1 MVWGEEVVKVWN
13 GKFYRHEPTGA
24 LSGANPGSEKHLGQ
38 GTAVTWV
45 RTVPLTSQVTTNT
58 KVRAAARRQSSP
70 TVAALWNYSGQYQ
83 LEEAEPPGATSQS
96 PRERHTVLA
105 AVSAEAEGCLLSH
118 WQEPSCHLWPSVPT
132 GNFSRKCK
140 SSQDS
145 AGASEALLD
154 HCSCPPVAGEKPGPQ
169 YSSISSTVCI
179 FGPTKSRMPQYLT
192 F

>member
-13 GKFYRHEPTGA
+13 GKFYRHEPTEA

-45 RTVPLTSQVTTNT
+45 RTVPWTSQVTTNT

-96 PRERHTVLA
+96 SQERHTVLA

-118 WQEPSCHLWPSVPT
+118 GRSLPVISDLVSPLVIFPENARVP
-132 GNFSRKCK
+132 RAV
-140 SSQDS
+140 Q
-145 AGASEALLD
+145 
-154 HCSCPPVAGEKPGPQ
+154 VPQ
-169 YSSISSTVCI
+169 RL
-179 FGPTKSRMPQYLT
+179 F
-192 F
+192 